1 MENEITPTRKKW
13 YKWRFIGL
21 AIVAFA
27 IFIKFFVMK
36 DEEDET
42 LAPIV
47 LVDLSKVA
55 FKSEKEV
62 EAILGKGKLDSYWR
76 DADAG
81 CDKCPKVVYRDGK
94 IEIIY
99 IKEIADRITINN
111 LSEYS
116 FKNHIILG
124 LLGLKSDT
132 NPTFENDEVKRWDNY
147 EKYTQ
152 IAAFAKKDKLEYILI
167 KSKVK

>member
-1 MENEITPTRKKW
+1 M
-13 YKWRFIGL
+13 
-21 AIVAFA
+21 
-27 IFIKFFVMK
+27 
-36 DEEDET
+36 
-42 LAPIV
+42 
-47 LVDLSKVA
+47 
-55 FKSEKEV
+55 
-62 EAILGKGKLDSYWR
+62 
-76 DADAG
+76 
-81 CDKCPKVVYRDGK
+81 VYRDGK